1 MKHIFLH
8 PIFWVFFLW
17 ITPISF
23 GQSVGNCTT
32 GRAQQYLDA
41 NNVRA
46 RMLNTGGL
54 FWNGDPNV
62 YTVPKGG
69 KANAIFAS
77 GFWLGGY
84 DEQNKLHIA
93 AATFGNWEFW
103 PGPLDANGNPPSDCS
118 KYDRI
123 WKVNQ
128 SDIRDYE
135 RGNTPAKDLLE
146 WPRDLGA
153 SVIDGDGNPNNYNL
167 AGGDRPEMLGDQVV
181 WWIMNDMG
189 NKHVRTGSDSLP
201 VGIEVR
207 VTAFASMNMAETT
220 FYRYQIKYK
229 GKQPLH
235 NTIVSMYA
243 DIDMGSSSDDHVGSD
258 TTMALGYAYNM
269 DDDDEGDGNYNYGT
283 PPPSIGYVLLKTPTQ
298 NGKETGM
305 GYLYS
310 ELKGSPICG
319 DAAAVGIEY
328 YYQMTARCKDG
339 TYHIPFTSYRTQISP
354 SVKYDFPG
362 DPITGQGWSEENI
375 DGKGTPMSTKD
386 SRFVISSGMF
396 DMKPNDE
403 QTFAFAIVWA
413 RSDSRFASLA
423 KMKRLSKSIYQR
435 REGILVNGV
444 PVINFGSPGT
454 EYVETVIPLQ
464 QPLVLYL
471 RQNAPNPAS
480 GEVNI
485 PFYLPYADHITMK
498 LYDVLGRE
506 VATIMDEKREAG
518 SHTVHFDTHTLR
530 SGGVYLCRLIAHE
543 SGLSTSMRMTVVK

>member
-1 MKHIFLH
+1 MKHIFLY
-8 PIFWVFFLW
+8 PIFLAFFLW
-17 ITPISF
+17 ITPASF

-32 GRAQQYLDA
+32 GRAQQYLDV

-62 YTVPKGG
+62 YTVPKSG
-69 KANAIFAS
+69 KANSIFTS
-77 GFWLGGY
+77 GLWVGGY
-84 DEQNKLHIA
+84 DEQNRLRIA
-93 AATFGNWEFW
+93 AATYGPWEFW

-128 SDIRDYE
+128 SDIKDYE
-135 RGNTPAKDLLE
+135 RGKTPAKDLLE
-146 WPRDLGA
+146 WPYDLGA
-153 SVIDGDGNPNNYNL
+153 PVIDGDGNPNNYNL
-167 AGGDRPEMLGDQVV
+167 AGGDRPEMLGVQVL

-189 NKHVRTGSDSLP
+189 NEHNTTKDGGLP

-207 VTAFASMNMAETT
+207 VTAFASTGMSEAT

-235 NTIVSMYA
+235 NVVASMYV
-243 DIDMGSSSDDHVGSD
+243 DVDMGNSSDDYVGSD
-258 TTMALGYAYNM
+258 TTLSLGYTYNS
-269 DDDDEGDGNYNYGT
+269 DENDEGTYNYGT
-283 PPPSIGYVLLKTPTQ
+283 PPPAIGYVLLKTPTQ

-305 GYLYS
+305 GYFHWNNKS
-310 ELKGSPICG
+310 SICG
-319 DAAAVGIEY
+319 STVGGIEY
-328 YYQMTARCKDG
+328 YYAMTARCRDG
-339 TYHIPFTSYRTQISP
+339 AYRSPFTFGTQSFPPIR
-354 SVKYDFPG
+354 YDLPG
-362 DPITGQGWSEENI
+362 DPITGEGWSEENI
-375 DGKGTPMSTKD
+375 DGKGGKYPNGD
-386 SRFVISSGMF
+386 SRFNISSGMF

-403 QTFAFAIVWA
+403 QTFSFAIVWA
-413 RSDSRFASLA
+413 QSNSRLTSLA
-423 KMKRLSKSIYQR
+423 KMKRLAAAVYQR
-435 REGILVNGV
+435 RSNVLVDGV

-464 QPLVLYL
+464 QPLKLYL

-480 GEVNI
+480 GEVTI
-485 PFYLPYADHITMK
+485 PFYLPYANHVTMK

-506 VATIMDEKREAG
+506 VATIMDERREAG

-543 SGLSTSMRMTVVK
+543 SGLSTSMRMTVVR